1 MEGGPVSR
9 PCSPEAACERA
20 FYPETMVRKVVDFHD
35 AGTALLGGLT
45 NIGAFCASSRCVKMK
60 RIANDLHQDPATAR
74 GASPLPRPA
83 TRWRGSGLAPR

>member
-74 GASPLPRPA
+74 HTLAWERAFPA
-83 TRWRGSGLAPR
+83 MNAQLVDC